1 MPDEL
6 LPQEPEIQYRAIVRA
21 LSDARIRF
29 VIIGGVAMHLQG
41 ASNLTFDMDI
51 SFARDIVNAEAL
63 ANTLRAQHAYPRG
76 FPSGLPFLLDAQTF
90 RNSTNLTLDTD
101 WGSFDLLAEPDGVD
115 GFEGLWDRAIVMEVE
130 ERAVRVASIP
140 DLITMKRA
148 ADRPKD
154 REHIMQLEAL
164 QRLQSSTS
172 D

>member
-6 LPQEPEIQYRAIVRA
+6 PRQEPEIQYRAIVRA
-21 LSDARIRF
+21 LSDAGIRF

-41 ASNLTFDMDI
+41 TSNLTFDMDI
-51 SFARDIVNAEAL
+51 SFARDVANTEAL

-76 FPSGLPFLLDAQTF
+76 FPPDLPFVLDAQTF

-115 GFEGLWDRAIVMEVE
+115 GFEGLCERAVVMTVE
-130 ERAVRVASIP
+130 ERTVRVASIP
-140 DLITMKRA
+140 DLIAMKRA

-164 QRLQSSTS
+164 QRLQCAAV
-172 D
+172 